1 MKETKENI
9 KKPNEVENLDKNANV
24 EEVAIKN
31 DSKKVESEVVKGEVT
46 TNANSKIKD
55 YLNKDL
61 FADVKRI
68 SFSDDSSEELKSEN
82 TLSEDYQGTF
92 NDISENQIISA
103 KVIGISDS
111 DVMVDIGFKSE
122 GLINRSEFDN
132 KNLPEIGSN
141 IDIFLEKFEDTDG
154 NITLSKYKADFIK
167 RWDELKHFCDSGE
180 PVSGK
185 IIKRVKGGLV
195 VDLGVIQAFLPG
207 SQADVQPVKNFDD
220 LINKEFDFQIVKVD
234 EVRKNLVVSRK
245 AILEESLNE
254 KRQEL
259 MTQIEIGAQLKGVV
273 KNITDFGAFVDL
285 GGVDGLIHITDLS
298 WNRINHP
305 TEILELDQKLNVVI
319 LDFDDDKSRIQ
330 LGVKQLSKHPWENL
344 DSNLKEGDKV
354 NGKVSVLAD
363 YGAFIEITDGV
374 EGLVHVS
381 EMSWSTH
388 LRSAQDF
395 VSVGDSIEAVI
406 LSLDREERKMSLGIK
421 QLKSDPWTDIT
432 KKYPTGSQHKGKIRN
447 FTNFGVFVEL
457 EEGIDGLIYISDLSW
472 TKKIKHPSELFA
484 IEDKIDVVVLELDV
498 EERKLSLGHK
508 QTKKNPWDEYLK
520 KYPLDSVHKFKL
532 ESFGERGAS
541 IFLND
546 EISAFVPKKHLLKE
560 DGSSLEVGE
569 EAEFKVI
576 EFNSEFKRIVMSHS
590 ATYKKEAVE
599 KKKTK
604 PVAKKDKVDKS
615 TLGDIEALADLKK
628 KMDEKEDK

>member
-9 KKPNEVENLDKNANV
+9 NKTNEVENLDKNANV
-24 EEVAIKN
+24 EEVALKN
-31 DSKKVESEVVKGEVT
+31 DSKEVESEVVKEEVNT
-46 TNANSKIKD
+46 SANPKIKD

-285 GGVDGLIHITDLS
+285 GGVDGLIHITDFS
-298 WNRINHP
+298 WGRINHP
-305 TEILELDQKLNVVI
+305 SEIVSIGDEISVQVI
-319 LDFDDDKSRIQ
+319 DFNQETSRIS
-330 LGVKQLSKHPWENL
+330 LGLKQLVDNPWETIPE
-344 DSNLKEGDKV
+344 KYKVGDV
-354 NGKVSVLAD
+354 VSGNIVSIMN
-363 YGAFIEITDGV
+363 YGIFIELEKGI
-374 EGLVHVS
+374 EGLIHIS
-381 EMSWSTH
+381 EISWTKNVQN
-388 LRSAQDF
+388 LQDTYK
-395 VSVGDSIEAVI
+395 VGDSIDSKVLFVDANEQKI
-406 LSLDREERKMSLGIK
+406 SLGIK
-421 QLKSDPWTDIT
+421 QLSKDPWETITEDVKVGDKKSGTVNKLTKFGAFVTLTDELEGFVRTTEFHWTKNSSHPKEFVSEGDSIDYIITDI
-432 KKYPTGSQHKGKIRN
+432 
-447 FTNFGVFVEL
+447 L
-457 EEGIDGLIYISDLSW
+457 EKERKVLLSVKDLSESPW
-472 TKKIKHPSELFA
+472 PEIETKFNSGDKLKGTFEKMLDSGVIIKLDNDIEGFIPMSKISKDQKKDVIANLN
-484 IEDKIDVVVLELDV
+484 DGDNVDLVVVEVKAEEKNVVLMLD
-498 EERKLSLGHK
+498 E
-508 QTKKNPWDEYLK
+508 TN
-520 KYPLDSVHKFKL
+520 
-532 ESFGERGAS
+532 
-541 IFLND
+541 
-546 EISAFVPKKHLLKE
+546 
-560 DGSSLEVGE
+560 
-569 EAEFKVI
+569 
-576 EFNSEFKRIVMSHS
+576 
-590 ATYKKEAVE
+590 
-599 KKKTK
+599 
-604 PVAKKDKVDKS
+604 VD
-615 TLGDIEALADLKK
+615 D
-628 KMDEKEDK
+628 